1 MTEVPISAGR
11 RWNEVRS
18 RTVLRGDDAA
28 NGFPD
33 QSARGAGRVGASLYE
48 GGFPPRETR
57 PRGRD
62 PTQEGPL
69 NIKVAE
75 AFGPCG
81 GELGGEALSGAE
93 PNKEPGLRTA
103 VVESDA

>member
-1 MTEVPISAGR
+1 VTEAPISAGR

-18 RTVLRGDDAA
+18 RTARKGDDAA

-33 QSARGAGRVGASLYE
+33 QSARGAGRAGTSVCE
-48 GGFPPRETR
+48 GGFPPRETK
-57 PRGRD
+57 PRERD
-62 PTQEGPL
+62 PAQEGPW
-69 NIKVAE
+69 NIEVAE
-75 AFGPCG
+75 AFGPSG

-103 VVESDA
+103 AVGNDA